1 MTRQRQTLS
10 KRRLC
15 CELLESRCVLSAIA
29 GGDGFHAVIVAGDP
43 SGSPDDSPALRVDP
57 NVGDSP
63 FAGVGSLRINTRR
76 GAYICTATAIDTTH
90 VLTAGHC
97 VDINNDGRSDKKDG
111 IKSIDFQLNLDT
123 DGPTDQIDVSIKAS
137 SWQPHPDYTGFNRP
151 SVNDDLAVI
160 TLGEPLPSA
169 VPTYALASADMS
181 AGQTHLYMVGYGQSG
196 DGVSGYTLGAS
207 WTVKRTGENMVDAF
221 YGQDDAGKPA
231 ANEVFRFDFDG
242 PSGNGTFGGGTLGND
257 RETTLGGGDSGG
269 PSFVLVAG
277 ADPALASSYRLIG
290 VNTFTQG
297 FNAPKFGSLGGGI
310 NVIPYAAWIQSGGTL
325 SSTGGSGPAGRGSG
339 KGANSG
345 LGVAVASLPLI
356 SLDQSPFF
364 TSHVWSSR
372 NEDHGASL
380 TTVDR
385 TRPETLP
392 EFGPRLETLAPPN
405 STPAMVPASL
415 PDRSSVASGFESDAD
430 EWFAELGSDEQP
442 LAQL

>member
-1 MTRQRQTLS
+1 MTRHRQTLS
-10 KRRLC
+10 QRRLC
-15 CELLESRCVLSAIA
+15 CEQLEARCVLSAIA
-29 GGDGFHAVIVAGDP
+29 GGDDFHAVIVAGDP
-43 SGSPDDSPALRVDP
+43 NGTPADSPANRVDP

-111 IKSIDFQLNLDT
+111 ITSIYFQLNLDT

-137 SWQPHPDYTGFNRP
+137 SWKPHPDFTGFNRP

-160 TLGEPLPSA
+160 TLGQPLPPT
-169 VPTYALASADMS
+169 VPIYALASTDMS

-242 PSGNGTFGGGTLGND
+242 PTGNGTFGGGTLGND

-269 PSFVLVAG
+269 PSFVLVEG
-277 ADPALASSYRLIG
+277 ADPALASSYQLIG

-297 FNAPKFGSLGGGI
+297 SNAPKFGSLGGGI
-310 NVIPYAAWIQSGGTL
+310 NVFPYAAWIQSGGTL
-325 SSTGGSGPAGRGSG
+325 SSTGGSGPAGRGA
-339 KGANSG
+339 KVADSG
-345 LGVAVASLPLI
+345 LGVAVASLPLV
-356 SLDQSPFF
+356 SLDHPPFF
-364 TSHVWSSR
+364 ASNVWSSR

-380 TTVDR
+380 TTADR

-405 STPAMVPASL
+405 FAQAMVSASSMRRL
-415 PDRSSVASGFESDAD
+415 SAAGDLESDTD

-442 LAQL
+442 LARL